1 MKYFQ
6 ALVDHISTYIKL
18 ILLNFLVAFLT
29 WYALTNGLQLYRGI
43 SRFLWKR
50 GTDAEEEADRLDS
63 LRRQQF
69 LYEWSQQEVRR
80 RKEEERGHNEVD
92 IYRSAETLRGME
104 KENRLAER
112 RALEDEL
119 ERLSQKMA
127 EQRDEEE
134 QLQFEQQKLSR
145 RIARKREDQEEL
157 KDDQKRLSHKM
168 EMMAVFHGRSW
179 DVQSKEAMRKEE
191 EELQRNK
198 EILARG
204 NERRMALEEQGRT
217 AIENERIKE
226 AQEERRKWSKALE
239 EQRGTA
245 IENERTKEA
254 QEERRKVMEAE
265 YRWDGLDWEGPEFG
279 PDDEQDLELGLDGV
293 RTV

>member
-1 MKYFQ
+1 MNYFQ

-50 GTDAEEEADRLDS
+50 GTDAEEAENRLDF

-69 LYEWSQQEVRR
+69 LYEWSQQEVRN
-80 RKEEERGHNEVD
+80 RKEKERGHNEVE
-92 IYRSAETLRGME
+92 IYRSAETLGGME
-104 KENRLAER
+104 EENRVAER
-112 RALEDEL
+112 RALKDQL
-119 ERLSQKMA
+119 KRLSQKMA

-157 KDDQKRLSHKM
+157 RHDQKRLSHKM

-179 DVQSKEAMRKEE
+179 EVQSKEAMRKEKE

-198 EILARG
+198 EIPTSG
-204 NERRMALEEQGRT
+204 NERRMALEVQGRT
-217 AIENERIKE
+217 DIENERIKE
-226 AQEERRKWSKALE
+226 
-239 EQRGTA
+239 T
-245 IENERTKEA
+245 
-254 QEERRKVMEAE
+254 QEERRKVVEAE

-279 PDDEQDLELGLDGV
+279 PDDEQDLELGLDGASIV
-293 RTV
+293 